1 MLKVDDISKKLSDIN
16 SIHIIGASLNKERTA
31 HTAVGEIS
39 QRGWRVVPV
48 HPRDAGATISGIP
61 IRSEIEEG
69 VRIEIVVLF
78 LAPERAREVIRK
90 LLIRHISSPPLIW
103 FQPGAE
109 DEISISWLEDA
120 GWKFVYDDCI
130 VRFIERNNLKKPK
143 ISLPWFRQTIDEDE
157 SGCSIW
163 TVHEVGED
171 SILPSTK
178 VEWVG
183 DLVELKQSN
192 HIIPKYIRALVNDNE
207 SIEACARRLALQ

>member
-1 MLKVDDISKKLSDIN
+1 M
-16 SIHIIGASLNKERTA
+16 
-31 HTAVGEIS
+31 GEIS

-61 IRSEIEEG
+61 IRSEIEDG
-69 VRIEIVVLF
+69 VEVEVIVLF
-78 LAPERAREVIRK
+78 LAPERAREVIKK
-90 LLIRHISSPPLIW
+90 LMIKYISSPPLIW

-120 GWKFVYDDCI
+120 GWQFVYDDCI

-143 ISLPWFRQTIDEDE
+143 ISIPWFRQIIDNDE

-163 TVHEVGED
+163 TVHEFGED
-171 SILPSTK
+171 SKLPSTK

-183 DLVELKQSN
+183 DLIELKQSN

-207 SIEACARRLALQ
+207 NIEECARRLALQ

>member
-1 MLKVDDISKKLSDIN
+1 MLKKDNLSKKLSDI
-16 SIHIIGASLNKERTA
+16 SCIHIIGASLNKERTA

-61 IRSEIEEG
+61 IRSEIEDG
-69 VRIEIVVLF
+69 VEVEVIVLF
-78 LAPERAREVIRK
+78 LAPERAREVIKK
-90 LLIRHISSPPLIW
+90 LMIKYISSPPLIW

-120 GWKFVYDDCI
+120 GWQFVYDDCI

-143 ISLPWFRQTIDEDE
+143 ISIPWFRQIIDNDE

-163 TVHEVGED
+163 SVHEFGED
-171 SILPSTK
+171 SKLPSTK

-183 DLVELKQSN
+183 DLIELKQSN

-207 SIEACARRLALQ
+207 NIEECARRLALQ

>member
-1 MLKVDDISKKLSDIN
+1 MLKKDDLSKKLSDI
-16 SIHIIGASLNKERTA
+16 SCIHIIGASLNKERTA

-48 HPRDAGATISGIP
+48 HPRDAGATISGMP
-61 IRSEIEEG
+61 IRSEIEDG
-69 VRIEIVVLF
+69 VEVEIIVLF
-78 LAPERAREVIRK
+78 LAPERAREVIKK
-90 LLIRHISSPPLIW
+90 LMIKYISSPPLIW

-109 DEISISWLEDA
+109 DEISISWLESAD
-120 GWKFVYDDCI
+120 WQFVYDDCI

-143 ISLPWFRQTIDEDE
+143 TSIPWFRQIIDNDE

-163 TVHEVGED
+163 SVHEFGED
-171 SILPSTK
+171 SNLPSTK

-183 DLVELKQSN
+183 DLIELKQSN

-207 SIEACARRLALQ
+207 NIEECARRLALQ

>member
-1 MLKVDDISKKLSDIN
+1 MQKVNDLSKKLSDIS
-16 SIHIIGASLNKERTA
+16 SIHIIGAGLNKERTA
-31 HTAVGEIS
+31 HTAVEEIS

-78 LAPERAREVIRK
+78 LAPKRAREVIRK
-90 LLIRHISSPPLIW
+90 LLIRHINSPPLIW

-143 ISLPWFRQTIDEDE
+143 ISLPWFRQIIDEDE

-171 SILPSTK
+171 LILPSTK

>member
-1 MLKVDDISKKLSDIN
+1 MLKKDDLSKKLSDI
-16 SIHIIGASLNKERTA
+16 SCIHIIGASLNKERTA

-61 IRSEIEEG
+61 IRSEIEDG
-69 VRIEIVVLF
+69 VEVEVIVLF
-78 LAPERAREVIRK
+78 LAPERAREVIKK
-90 LLIRHISSPPLIW
+90 LMIKYISSPPLIW

-120 GWKFVYDDCI
+120 GWQFVYDDCI

-143 ISLPWFRQTIDEDE
+143 ISIPWFRQIIDNDE

-163 TVHEVGED
+163 TVHEFGED
-171 SILPSTK
+171 SKLPSTK
-178 VEWVG
+178 VELVG
-183 DLVELKQSN
+183 DLIELKQSN

-207 SIEACARRLALQ
+207 NIEECARRLALQ

>member
-1 MLKVDDISKKLSDIN
+1 MLKKDYLSKKLSDI
-16 SIHIIGASLNKERTA
+16 SCIHIIGASLNKERTA

-61 IRSEIEEG
+61 IRSEIEDG
-69 VRIEIVVLF
+69 VEVEVIVLF
-78 LAPERAREVIRK
+78 LAPERAREVIKK
-90 LLIRHISSPPLIW
+90 LMIKYISSPPLIW

-120 GWKFVYDDCI
+120 GWQFVYDDCI

-143 ISLPWFRQTIDEDE
+143 ISIPWFRQIIDNDE

-163 TVHEVGED
+163 TVHEFGED
-171 SILPSTK
+171 SKLPSTK

-183 DLVELKQSN
+183 DLIELKQSN

-207 SIEACARRLALQ
+207 NIEECARRLALQ